1 MPITITDPKT
11 IKMAHELAGL
21 TEMPLAAAV
30 DLAVRHH
37 LAIVR
42 VSRARKAL
50 RLEEHTLTEEE
61 FYAKL
66 NAISKRYQKEIPP
79 EPFERKR
86 MIKRG
91 EVPYDVARFP
101 G

>member
-1 MPITITDPKT
+1 MPLTITDPKT

-30 DLAVRHH
+30 DLAVRYW
-37 LAIVR
+37 LAEMR
-42 VSRARKAL
+42 MDHDRKAV
-50 RLEEHTLTEEE
+50 RREAHALTEEE

-66 NAISKRYQKEIPP
+66 SAITDRHIKESPP
-79 EPFERKR
+79 DPFERKR

-91 EVPYDVARFP
+91 EDPYDVARFP
-101 G
+101 R

>member
-30 DLAVRHH
+30 DLAVRDR
-37 LAIVR
+37 LAIIHVD
-42 VSRARKAL
+42 RARKTL

-61 FYAKL
+61 FFAKL
-66 NAISKRYQKEIPP
+66 NAISERYRKERPP
-79 EPFERKR
+79 IPFERKR
-86 MIKRG
+86 MIERG